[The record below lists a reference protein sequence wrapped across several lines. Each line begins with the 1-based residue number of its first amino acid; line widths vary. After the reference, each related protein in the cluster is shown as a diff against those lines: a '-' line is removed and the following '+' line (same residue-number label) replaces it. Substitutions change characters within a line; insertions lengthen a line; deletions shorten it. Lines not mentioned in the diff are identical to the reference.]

1 MLLSPH
7 VGFSGCHAHAHA
19 TYVMLMPLTCSC
31 QSHSHA
37 HACHVFIAPL
47 PTLLSPL
54 SFFPTDSVPDT
65 GMHVCHCCP
74 REPFFLR
81 LLSLL
86 GEHPP
91 NRCHPVNPPA
101 EGERP
106 KTASR
111 WCHLN
116 NGKEMPPGSLIIG
129 LASCMGEGGL
139 RRDKF
144 GIGKIW
150 WSKLTAICHF
160 KGTTRLLFEM
170 GVFL

>member
-1 MLLSPH
+1 
-7 VGFSGCHAHAHA
+7 
-19 TYVMLMPLTCSC
+19 MLMPHMSCSC
-31 QSHSHA
+31 HSHA
-37 HACHVFIAPL
+37 HASHIH
-47 PTLLSPL
+47 TL
-54 SFFPTDSVPDT
+54 
-65 GMHVCHCCP
+65 MHVTCSSHPYPPSSPPFPSSQQIPCP
-74 REPFFLR
+74 TPVCTCAIVVHENLFLR